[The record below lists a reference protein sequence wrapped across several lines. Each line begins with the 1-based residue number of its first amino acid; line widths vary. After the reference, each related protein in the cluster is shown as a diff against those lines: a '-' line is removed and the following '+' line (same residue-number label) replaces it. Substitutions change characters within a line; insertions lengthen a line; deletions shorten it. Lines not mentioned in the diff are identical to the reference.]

1 MGESDPE
8 GVATTT
14 MSTFGEDILKAGRME
29 TIMVVVKDGITTEAV
44 AELKQEEDITL
55 TVTSKVLIIIL
66 VMVNEDGTYEMGEV
80 AIRIGAGSNKI
91 TAIAHKAVGDLA
103 TSPLITTA
111 IKARICYQQTC
122 CNQTWF
128 RSKDVLV

>member
-1 MGESDPE
+1 MGEGDPE

-111 IKARICYQQTC
+111 IKARICY
-122 CNQTWF
+122 
-128 RSKDVLV
+128 